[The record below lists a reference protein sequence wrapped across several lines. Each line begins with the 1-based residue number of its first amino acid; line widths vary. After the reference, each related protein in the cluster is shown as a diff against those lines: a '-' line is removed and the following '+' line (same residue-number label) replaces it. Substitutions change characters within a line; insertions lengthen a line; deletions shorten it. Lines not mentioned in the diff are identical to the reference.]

1 MDVRP
6 PDWKKSHFPD
16 QIIITNESFI
26 FILHGIIVS
35 MKYMFIKLLRIVGV
49 MVYSVPSTEENG
61 RLGFL

>member
-1 MDVRP
+1 MDVRQ

-35 MKYMFIKLLRIVGV
+35 MKYMFIELLRIVGV
-49 MVYSVPSTEENG
+49 MVYSVPSIEENG
-61 RLGFL
+61 RLAFL